1 MATFYASP
9 DLTAF
14 VSTREVDGWHVG
26 VLSVLLGT
34 RPREW
39 KRSALPYEAP
49 PRKRCRMH
57 NAWPMQWL
65 QPGETKSSFSATP
78 PRACVRFAHRAS
90 RAWCVYG

>member
-34 RPREW
+34 RPSRVEEECLAL
-39 KRSALPYEAP
+39 RSTAAEALQDAQ
-49 PRKRCRMH
+49 RLA
-57 NAWPMQWL
+57 NAVV
-65 QPGETKSSFSATP
+65 A
-78 PRACVRFAHRAS
+78 
-90 RAWCVYG
+90 AWRDKVKL